1 MFFRHKKNIF
11 SQRINIKPHFQGL
24 LKCADGNVTAYRNY
38 RGQGA

>member
-11 SQRINIKPHFQGL
+11 SQKINIKPHFQGL
-24 LKCADGNVTAYRNY
+24 LKGMEDNFTACRNC